1 MPNPEFWY
9 EELASQTAMHGPGVT
24 ILLSRSS
31 EVAHSL
37 RLTRV
42 SEPADD
48 SGESR
53 PLVFVHSILQKDA
66 DQRDPTRV
74 LNPVYQEIVQH
85 ELPDGLRPGLCVL
98 LTGSLFEH
106 HFSAVFSL
114 YRDQS
119 IPSRVVLD
127 VDVADRCRAPIA
139 ELAATYDVDYER
151 AAHSVID
158 IRPSIFG
165 WQFGPRGAAK
175 LELLAIPQ
183 ATIGEPNS
191 SHPSRVQINAAI
203 DPQTHTQRLHYC
215 WRWTS

>member
-1 MPNPEFWY
+1 MPKPEFWY
-9 EELASQTAMHGPGVT
+9 EELASQTAMHAPGVT
-24 ILLSRSS
+24 IWLSRSS

-37 RLTRV
+37 RLTRA
-42 SEPADD
+42 SEHADE
-48 SGESR
+48 SGGSR
-53 PLVFVHSILQKDA
+53 TLFFVHSILQKDA

-74 LNPVYQEIVQH
+74 LNPVYQEMVPH

-98 LTGSLFEH
+98 LTGSYFEH

-139 ELAATYDVDYER
+139 ELAATYDVDYEG
-151 AAHSVID
+151 AAYAVPD
-158 IRPSIFG
+158 DRPYTIT
-165 WQFGPRGAAK
+165 WQFGPHGDAI